1 MTDLGQR
8 PDLGNG
14 PVHRPELVEIADE
27 LIAREGRG
35 HTPFGLYVL
44 GSHESAAE
52 LARSV
57 ERDVFLEYF
66 GNSPELLAHEY
77 ERFEQSSFFLCVV
90 DHGRRVPAGVIRII
104 VNSPAG
110 LKSLQD
116 LEHGWDVSVDDL
128 CERSGIEMDLDDV
141 WDVATLA
148 VTSEYRGAAT
158 NGLISA
164 ALYQGVGG
172 VFSAHRVRWMIAILD
187 LVALDLVQGAVH
199 RPFQRFDGV
208 EPRRYLDSPSSLP
221 VWADWDEYLPR
232 LKMIA
237 PDDYELFVE
246 GRGMEDVISLP
257 SGRAT
262 GSAQVTS
269 LIMRSLGSPA
279 SPSDRITPASSS
291 AGTGLA

>member
-1 MTDLGQR
+1 MTDLGERRAEEVR
-8 PDLGNG
+8 PDLVG
-14 PVHRPELVEIADE
+14 VAAD

-35 HTPFGLYVL
+35 QTPFGLYVL
-44 GSHESAAE
+44 GSHEPAAE

-77 ERFEQSSFFLCVV
+77 DRFEPSSFFLCVV
-90 DHGRRVPAGVIRII
+90 DHRRQVPAGVIRII
-104 VNSPAG
+104 VNSPVG

-128 CERSGIEMDLDDV
+128 CERTGIEMDLDQV

-148 VTSEYRGAAT
+148 VASDYRGAAT
-158 NGLISA
+158 TGLISA
-164 ALYQGVGG
+164 ALYQGIGG
-172 VFSAHRVRWMIAILD
+172 IFSAHRIRWMIAILD
-187 LVALDLVQGAVH
+187 LVVLDLVQGAVQ
-199 RPFQRFDGV
+199 RPFQNFDGL

-232 LKMIA
+232 LKMIS

-246 GRGMEDVISLP
+246 GRGMEDVVSLP
-257 SGRAT
+257 SGRAA
-262 GSAQVTS
+262 GSGQVTS
-269 LIMRSLGSPA
+269 LMMRSLGSPA
-279 SPSDRITPASSS
+279 SPSDRSTPTSSS